1 MMRKARA
8 VVSLAAAVLLASA
21 AGARAQSPPPA
32 PAHYFNDYAGVVAP
46 DVAARLDQKLKAFD
60 DQTSSQIVVAVFPE
74 LPSPSL
80 EDFTVRAAQAWRVGR
95 SKLSN
100 GAVLFVFVKDR
111 KMRIETGYGLEGALP
126 DATAHRIIEER
137 ITPAFRNNNYAG
149 GLEAGIDAMMAATR
163 GEYTASPAPARGGG
177 SGGFGSSF
185 FLVLLVLFIVI
196 ALSRSGRRGR
206 TYGRRGYW
214 GGGPWWWGGGGGGF
228 GGGSFGGGGG
238 GWGGGGGGGGFS
250 GGGGS
255 FGGGGA
261 SGSW

>member
-1 MMRKARA
+1 
-8 VVSLAAAVLLASA
+8 
-21 AGARAQSPPPA
+21 
-32 PAHYFNDYAGVVAP
+32 
-46 DVAARLDQKLKAFD
+46 
-60 DQTSSQIVVAVFPE
+60 QTSSQIVVAVFPE

-111 KMRIETGYGLEGALP
+111 KLRIETGYGLEGALP
-126 DATAHRIIEER
+126 DATAHRIIDER
-137 ITPAFRNNNYAG
+137 ITPAFRNNDYAG

-163 GEYTASPAPARGGG
+163 GEYTASPAPARGGRS

-185 FLVLLVLFIVI
+185 FLILLVLFIVI
-196 ALSRSGRRGR
+196 AMSRSGRRGR
-206 TYGRRGYW
+206 TYGRGGFW
-214 GGGPWWWGGGGGGF
+214 GGGPGGWGGWGGIGGGGGGF
-228 GGGSFGGGGG
+228 GGGGF
-238 GWGGGGGGGGFS
+238 GGGGGFS

-261 SGSW
+261 